1 MIFCACYR
9 LKYVE
14 EELAKR
20 KGISAAEESV
30 DER

>member
-1 MIFCACYR
+1 

-14 EELAKR
+14 EEMAKR
-20 KGISAAEESV
+20 KGITSAEENV

>member
-1 MIFCACYR
+1 

-14 EELAKR
+14 EEMAKR
-20 KGISAAEESV
+20 KGISSAEENV

>member
-1 MIFCACYR
+1 MNLCIFRR

-20 KGISAAEESV
+20 KGITSAEESV

>member
-1 MIFCACYR
+1 MTVYFR

-20 KGISAAEESV
+20 KGITSAEESV